1 MNNISL
7 QQIMSAR
14 FRTSTHADNL
24 TKMLMEVLGLST
36 KAAVARLAIG
46 RSLSLGALADEQVDA
61 KGLEIPASSLFT
73 QDDVAIW
80 VGLILTHART
90 FGIAATEGMDTF
102 RSQLRQHWHRGA
114 GLLYEDWKSSNEDFD
129 NFVGTL
135 VKRRADL
142 PDRSGYPQEVTRE
155 RSEEASPTDQ
165 SSQLTRAL
173 SEIGI
178 NAEVKGV
185 IHGPRLSRYRVALRD
200 VNQIDKLRRGL
211 EPLAL
216 AMSLQQHMP
225 TLSAGDEARIV
236 VIDVPRPRSTWKN
249 AGKRELLDALRA
261 IPVNGDDLIV
271 CPGVDVVGKPLQF
284 DLRTSP
290 HLLVGGATGQGKSVC
305 VHALLISLIAKH
317 SPASLRLA
325 LLDPKQVEFGV
336 YANSRFLWQDKIAIG
351 GGACR
356 TMVEDLVTEMDDRYR
371 RLSELGVN
379 NIAEAARKGMH
390 VPYIVACIDELADL
404 VIQDRDLEQKIVR
417 LAQLARAAGIH
428 LILATQRPD
437 AKTFS
442 GLLRSN
448 VPARIALTVQKS
460 TESQII
466 LDEPGAEDLLGA
478 GDMIV
483 KLSGTE
489 TLRAHGYFLS
499 LADVESVMR
508 K

>member
-1 MNNISL
+1 MSTLSL
-7 QQIMSAR
+7 QQIMAAR
-14 FRTSTHADNL
+14 FRTSAHADNQ
-24 TKMLMEVLGLST
+24 TKQLMEVLGLST
-36 KAAVARLAIG
+36 KAAVARLAVG
-46 RSLSLGALADEQVDA
+46 RSLSLGALPAEQVDA

-73 QDDVAIW
+73 QEDVAMW
-80 VGLILTHART
+80 VGLILTHARM
-90 FGIAATEGMDTF
+90 FGSTAIDGMDTF
-102 RSQLRQHWHRGA
+102 RGLLRQHWHRGA
-114 GLLYEDWKSSNEDFD
+114 GLLYDDWKNSNEDFD
-129 NFVGTL
+129 SFVGTL

-142 PDRSGYPQEVTRE
+142 PDRSDTSIDGPCE
-155 RSEEASPTDQ
+155 RSEESPPSDQ
-165 SSQLTRAL
+165 SNQLVRAL
-173 SEIGI
+173 SEIGV
-178 NAEVKGV
+178 NAEVKGI

-200 VNQIDKLRRGL
+200 VNQLDKLKRGL
-211 EPLAL
+211 ERLAL

-236 VIDVPRPRSTWKN
+236 MIDVPRPRSTWKSP
-249 AGKRELLDALRA
+249 GKQELLEALKS
-261 IPVNGDDLIV
+261 IPSNGDGLIV
-271 CPGVDVVGKPLQF
+271 CPGVNVVGKPLQF
-284 DLRTSP
+284 DLKTAP

-317 SPASLRLA
+317 TPTSLRLA
-325 LLDPKQVEFGV
+325 LLDPKQVEFSV

-351 GGACR
+351 ATACR
-356 TMVEDLVTEMDDRYR
+356 AMIDDLVAEMDDRYR

-379 NIAEAARKGMH
+379 NVAEAARKGMNFP
-390 VPYIVACIDELADL
+390 VIVACIDELADL

-437 AKTFS
+437 SKTFS

-448 VPARIALTVQKS
+448 VPARIALTVQKA

-466 LDEPGAEDLLGA
+466 LDDPGAEDLLGA

-489 TLRAHGYFLS
+489 STRAHGYFLT
-499 LADVESVMR
+499 LADVESMVR